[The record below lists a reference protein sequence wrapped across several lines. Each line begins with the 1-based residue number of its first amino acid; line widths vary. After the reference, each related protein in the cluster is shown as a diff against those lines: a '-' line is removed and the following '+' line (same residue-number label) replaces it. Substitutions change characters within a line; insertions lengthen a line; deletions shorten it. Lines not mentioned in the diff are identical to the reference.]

1 MPILLFRLNGVPED
15 EADEVRQLLD
25 SHRID
30 YYETQA
36 GRWGISLAAIW
47 LRDGDADREEEARRL
62 IDDYQERRSAS
73 ARADYA
79 ARLAQGRAETLAHRF
94 RREPLRLLIYAAIIL
109 AIVYFTLAPFLHW
122 R

>member
-15 EADEVRQLLD
+15 EADEVRKLLD

-47 LRDGDADREEEARRL
+47 LRDGDADREEEARHL

-79 ARLAQGRAETLAHRF
+79 AQLAQGRAETLAHRF